1 MATIQDVIDSARYD
15 LRDYEDGLAFD
26 DTELVLFMNR
36 MIRNIDSALAAVS
49 SDLVFAS
56 ASITLAAAA
65 NSVDV
70 DTTLNSGKWDSIRAV
85 WNGQTKIYKMPVQQ
99 LFYERLMIG
108 TGTGSPWY
116 WAMQG
121 RTIQFDRTA
130 DQNYTLTC
138 WYNTTTGTVT
148 VATTTPY
155 SGVFD
160 DWLRE
165 MLVLHAK
172 GKKTQNLK
180 GAQGDLMYSE
190 LARKRVMEIVIRRNF
205 IPKPYY
211 IDF

>member
-26 DTELVLFMNR
+26 DTELVLFVNR

-49 SDLVFAS
+49 SDLVFES
-56 ASITLAAAA
+56 ASITLATAS
-65 NSVDV
+65 NEVDV
-70 DTTLNSGKWDSIRAV
+70 DTTLNSGKWDSIRAL
-85 WNGQTKIYKMPVQQ
+85 WNSQTKIYKMPVQN
-99 LFYERLMIG
+99 LFYERLMVG
-108 TGTGSPWY
+108 TATGAPWY

-121 RTIQFDRTA
+121 RTIQFDRTS
-130 DQNYTLTC
+130 DQEYTLTC

-160 DWLRE
+160 DWIRE

-180 GAQGDLMYSE
+180 GAQGDLMYQE

-205 IPKPYY
+205 IPKSYY